1 MKLKIILIII
11 IIMLLIK
18 QDKEHFFGSD
28 WFTFLLAA
36 IAAQRNKLSSV
47 KGTYVRIY
55 DRSPTYN
62 EHWTTS
68 EVGGLPYVYKTLCN
82 TVQNKL

>member
-1 MKLKIILIII
+1 
-11 IIMLLIK
+11 MLLIK
-18 QDKEHFFGSD
+18 QDKEHFSGSD

-36 IAAQRNKLSSV
+36 IQRNKLSV

-62 EHWTTS
+62 EHLTTS